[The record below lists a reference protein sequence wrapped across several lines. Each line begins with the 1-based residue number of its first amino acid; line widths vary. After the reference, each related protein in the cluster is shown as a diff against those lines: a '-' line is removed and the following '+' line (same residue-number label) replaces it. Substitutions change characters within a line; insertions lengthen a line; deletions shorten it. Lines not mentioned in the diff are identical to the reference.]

1 MVYNIY
7 NMKNREFVYRKKPTG
22 CLATYFPRLCNHV
35 EGAAV
40 DTLRR
45 QEVERAHM
53 PVSLWEKP

>member
-22 CLATYFPRLCNHV
+22 RLATYFPRLRNHV

-40 DTLRR
+40 DTHRR
-45 QEVERAHM
+45 LEVERAPL